1 VQIRLLQSLDKLLAA
16 LHLSLKEFQPLVD
29 RLEKS
34 CTLCSKEYFELSLD
48 CNSHDLWLP
57 SHRGRLSVS
66 ESFEWIQ
73 DLMCSAQKEFE
84 LMQTLAAEADY
95 ENLDEICDLWNT
107 APFLSSSRTLER
119 IEYIKLMASAEIK

>member
-1 VQIRLLQSLDKLLAA
+1 M
-16 LHLSLKEFQPLVD
+16 
-29 RLEKS
+29 
-34 CTLCSKEYFELSLD
+34 
-48 CNSHDLWLP
+48 
-57 SHRGRLSVS
+57 S
-66 ESFEWIQ
+66 ESLEWIQ